1 MPSWTRKPG
10 LISECDQLSP
20 VTRAE
25 FHHRPAHVRL
35 SGPGLTTSR
44 SAISWFERP
53 SATSASSN
61 ATPCPSPSGG
71 TASAPQIIRPLRRT
85 WSPPYPKLLVVFGK
99 RHTRPLD
106 YLLEETLPRE
116 VVAAEIVN
124 WHTRLLFKR
133 VSVPEADQRVIRI
146 LNINLDHVRSQFSR
160 SPRHAI
166 LLQRLLNDFGS
177 GR

>member
-1 MPSWTRKPG
+1 M
-10 LISECDQLSP
+10 
-20 VTRAE
+20 
-25 FHHRPAHVRL
+25 
-35 SGPGLTTSR
+35 
-44 SAISWFERP
+44 
-53 SATSASSN
+53 
-61 ATPCPSPSGG
+61 
-71 TASAPQIIRPLRRT
+71 
-85 WSPPYPKLLVVFGK
+85 FGK

-116 VVAAEIVN
+116 VEAAEID

-160 SPRHAI
+160 SPRQAT